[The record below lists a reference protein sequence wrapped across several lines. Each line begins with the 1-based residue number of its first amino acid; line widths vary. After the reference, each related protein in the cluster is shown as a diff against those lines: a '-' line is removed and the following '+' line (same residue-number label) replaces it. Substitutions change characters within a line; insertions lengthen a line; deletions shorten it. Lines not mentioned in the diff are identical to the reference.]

1 MAVVHPK
8 DKAEFD
14 KIIEGEKP
22 VLVDFFA
29 QWCGPC
35 QMMGPIFDDLAKD
48 YKNADKVEI
57 MKVDVDQLQDV
68 ASDLAIMSVPTFI
81 IFKDG
86 KVIETMT
93 GMRSQSDLEA
103 KLDAQLK

>member
-1 MAVVHPK
+1 MAIVHPK

-14 KIIEGEKP
+14 KIIEGKKP

-68 ASDLAIMSVPTFI
+68 ARDLAIMSVPTFV
-81 IFKDG
+81 IFKGG
-86 KVIETMT
+86 KVVETMT
-93 GMRSQSDLEA
+93 GMRSQFDLEA